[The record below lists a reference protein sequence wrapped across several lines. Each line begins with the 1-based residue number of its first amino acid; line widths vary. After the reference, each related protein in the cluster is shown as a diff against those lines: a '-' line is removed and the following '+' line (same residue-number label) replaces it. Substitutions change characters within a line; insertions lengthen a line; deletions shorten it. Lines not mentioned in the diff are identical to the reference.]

1 MKQPF
6 FILGKVKIYFYGIFI
21 TIGMIIGYVLAN
33 KRISKFNISKGFF
46 ERLIVV
52 LIPSTIIG
60 ARIYHVLSWSSYYRI
75 FPKEILNFWM
85 GGYGNFGAIILGI
98 LVIFIFSRLEK
109 TSFFLIGDFLSPVI
123 LLIQAMGRI
132 GNFFNLEA
140 FGPPTN
146 LPWKVYIPPDKRPI
160 IFLNYSYFHP
170 TFFYESLLCF
180 LSLGFL
186 FYLEKKFDL
195 KEGFSSG
202 FYFVSYGLIRF
213 FTEFFRID
221 TWQIMGIKVAQIL
234 SLFFILM
241 GFVLIKGRIVRK
253 KLLK

>member
-6 FILGKVKIYFYGIFI
+6 LILGKVKIYFYGIFV
-21 TIGMIIGYVLAN
+21 TLGMILGYILAN
-33 KRISKFNISKGFF
+33 KRVSKFNISKSLF
-46 ERLIVV
+46 EKLILF

-75 FPKEILNFWM
+75 FPEEILNFWL

-98 LVIFIFSRLEK
+98 LVIFIFSKLEK
-109 TSFFLIGDFLSPVI
+109 ISFLLVGDFLSPVV
-123 LLIQAMGRI
+123 LLIQAVGRI

-146 LPWKVYIPPDKRPI
+146 LPWKIYIPPDKRPI
-160 IFLNYSYFHP
+160 IFLNQSYFHP

-180 LSLGFL
+180 LSLGL
-186 FYLEKKFDL
+186 LLYLERKFDL
-195 KEGFSSG
+195 KEGFSLG

-213 FTEFFRID
+213 FTEFFRVD

-234 SLFFILM
+234 SLFFILT
-241 GFVLIKGRIVRK
+241 GFALIKSRIVKK